1 MNAKQ
6 RKAAAAAAKLAEAG
20 IAAAAKIE
28 EEAAAAAAAAK
39 IEEEAAA
46 KNDAPESNPLGDK
59 VPENLPEAPAVT
71 KAAKKEKGITFVSLL
86 DVILKKGGSW
96 EEMIAAGTAAK
107 KELEALHPEIPVEFN
122 GKAKLKSL
130 VAYRVVNQKLA
141 DYLGGKAVT
150 EKGIF

>member
-6 RKAAAAAAKLAEAG
+6 RKLAAAAAAKLAEANN
-20 IAAAAKIE
+20 AAAATVE
-28 EEAAAAAAAAK
+28 TATA
-39 IEEEAAA
+39 
-46 KNDAPESNPLGDK
+46 NDAPESNPLATA
-59 VPENLPEAPAVT
+59 VPEVLPEATAT
-71 KAAKKEKGITFVSLL
+71 AAKKEKKEKGITFVSLL

-141 DYLGGKAVT
+141 DYLGGKVVT